1 MSNSTS
7 FARYYRPQS
16 FDQLYGHASVVQTLK
31 GAIQQ
36 NRLAQAY
43 LFAGGHGTGK
53 TSLAR
58 ILAKILNCDQPS
70 SNLEPCNQCNSCKE
84 ITQSCSIDVLEIDG
98 ASNRGIEDI
107 RKIKDTIGYAAPR
120 GRYKIYIIDEVHMLT
135 KEAFNALLKTLEEPP
150 EKAKFFFATTE
161 PHKIPATILSRCQ
174 RFDLCRL
181 SKKDIYSKLE
191 AILKDKSLDF
201 EKESIEKIT
210 TLANGSMRDAE
221 SLLDQVVSLNNQKLT
236 LKGVESIL
244 SLPPTHLFRQ
254 FDLAFSQGDFGQVY
268 AISDYMFTNGLDV
281 RVFLEQFISHIQEHF
296 KALIAIKGPSSQEIS
311 RNIYT
316 KDMCLTALDWLVEA
330 YDKFRYYP
338 IQNLFLECLML
349 KIMRLR
355 YRVALS
361 EQSNPIQNSVVN
373 APSNSNKMQIQEQKA
388 VVSKVPVAQ
397 PAKVPEVKQEVIS
410 SLGKEPHL
418 KPQEIESLTASSEMT
433 AEQASFLE
441 SNKTKPIQPAAQ
453 PKTQPIAEPASKQVL
468 TKDDMNRFDTIMQF
482 AAVEFAGKLQKKK

>member
-1 MSNSTS
+1 MSNSTA

-16 FDQLYGHASVVQTLK
+16 FEQLYGHASVVQTLK
-31 GAIQQ
+31 GAIGQ

-70 SNLEPCNQCNSCKE
+70 SDLEPCNQCNSCKE

-191 AILKDKSLDF
+191 SILKDKSLDF

-221 SLLDQVVSLNNQKLT
+221 SLLDQVVSLNDQKLT
-236 LKGVESIL
+236 LEGVESIL
-244 SLPPTHLFRQ
+244 SLPPTHLFKQ
-254 FDLAFSQGDFGQVY
+254 FDVAFSQGDFGQVY
-268 AISDYMFTNGLDV
+268 AISDYIFANGLDV

-296 KALIAIKGPSSQEIS
+296 KALIAIKGPANQEIS
-311 RNIYT
+311 QNIYT

-361 EQSNPIQNSVVN
+361 EQPSASQDPLVS
-373 APSNSNKMQIQEQKA
+373 APSSPKIMQIQDQKA
-388 VVSKVPVAQ
+388 TTSKEPVAK
-397 PAKVPEVKQEVIS
+397 PSKMPEVKQEVANK
-410 SLGKEPHL
+410 LEQ
-418 KPQEIESLTASSEMT
+418 KPQEKESQTASAEVPV
-433 AEQASFLE
+433 EQASFLE
-441 SNKTKPIQPAAQ
+441 SNKPKPIKPVAAVAQ
-453 PKTQPIAEPASKQVL
+453 PKTQPKPQAAPKQAL